1 MKTNHIQPGN
11 YVGYLWYSDK
21 TAPDVLNGVQLT
33 DVLRPD
39 ENPFVIEGQLWDE
52 TQQVSYSIRYV
63 VSNDGQQGISGH
75 YVIQQWN
82 LKNDFPTSD
91 FDHTELEALPN
102 QAFSKEAGKLLFR
115 RYWKAEKDEL
125 CEDMKVL
132 NPHAL
137 VFVGFKNRKETT
149 L

>member
-21 TAPDVLNGVQLT
+21 TAPDVLNGVQLS
-33 DVLRPD
+33 DMLCPD

-52 TQQVSYSIRYV
+52 TQQLSYSIRYV
-63 VSNDGQQGISGH
+63 VSNDGQHGISGQ
-75 YVIQQWN
+75 YIIQKWN
-82 LKNDFPTSD
+82 LNTDFPVPD
-91 FDHTELEALPN
+91 FEYTELEAFPN
-102 QAFSKEAGKLLFR
+102 KAFGKEVGKLLFR

-125 CEDMKVL
+125 CDGMKVL

-137 VFVGFKNRKETT
+137 VFVGFNYRNETV